1 MLYVLVIEVLAI
13 QLRSNPNIVGFT
25 IEGEKIVSVH
35 YMDDTTIAITQNR
48 CFKEVIKELEL
59 YESASEAKIN
69 YKKTKGLWT
78 GNWKGRR
85 ISPMNT
91 IKWTSADVKNLG
103 IYFGNDKP
111 GFKTFEEI
119 VPKFTKRLNYWKQF
133 SLSKLGKASVSEMF
147 LASKLV
153 YAIKFYPIPLPF
165 QKEIQSSISQFV
177 NFPNKT
183 NTISQKEMWKIK
195 TYGGCKLVNVQIKSE
210 TSKAKWLMEMVT
222 KPQFKINLDIFTNL
236 VGTQKG
242 NIKGKDLIFLQKS
255 YMSHILKTDY
265 PFYKEALNAI
275 AIFERK
281 KGIADITAWD
291 KEHLCYNPLIKNK
304 TEEVLKQTVHLQ
316 KNRINKLG
324 QLFEEKAKEARNL
337 RYDKKLTTMAE
348 NIVLDM
354 YVEKHHMVHLG
365 NGTSVKMSSITQ
377 KDLYE
382 DAIYRISRPHA
393 YEIKWI
399 EKLNTVF
406 IIEEVWDSV
415 HNFLSSNKTKT
426 VIWEQIHLNFY
437 TQYSYNKW
445 HGTNDAC
452 PLCNKIPESIY
463 HILLHCQFVNIVWGL
478 IQPTLIKFYPNP
490 VTDSEKALGIIHI
503 RKTPEMIIRNWLT
516 YRMREQIMNYE
527 RIAYHSPTNAS
538 IDRFKTEFNR
548 AVAYD
553 IKKLMIRF
561 DHEGKT
567 EKFEK
572 YVAYGNILCYKNRNG
587 NYQANKVFP

>member
-1 MLYVLVIEVLAI
+1 
-13 QLRSNPNIVGFT
+13 
-25 IEGEKIVSVH
+25 
-35 YMDDTTIAITQNR
+35 
-48 CFKEVIKELEL
+48 
-59 YESASEAKIN
+59 
-69 YKKTKGLWT
+69 
-78 GNWKGRR
+78 
-85 ISPMNT
+85 
-91 IKWTSADVKNLG
+91 
-103 IYFGNDKP
+103 
-111 GFKTFEEI
+111 
-119 VPKFTKRLNYWKQF
+119 
-133 SLSKLGKASVSEMF
+133 
-147 LASKLV
+147 
-153 YAIKFYPIPLPF
+153 
-165 QKEIQSSISQFV
+165 
-177 NFPNKT
+177 
-183 NTISQKEMWKIK
+183 
-195 TYGGCKLVNVQIKSE
+195 
-210 TSKAKWLMEMVT
+210 
-222 KPQFKINLDIFTNL
+222 
-236 VGTQKG
+236 
-242 NIKGKDLIFLQKS
+242 
-255 YMSHILKTDY
+255 
-265 PFYKEALNAI
+265 
-275 AIFERK
+275 
-281 KGIADITAWD
+281 
-291 KEHLCYNPLIKNK
+291 
-304 TEEVLKQTVHLQ
+304 
-316 KNRINKLG
+316 
-324 QLFEEKAKEARNL
+324 
-337 RYDKKLTTMAE
+337 
-348 NIVLDM
+348 
-354 YVEKHHMVHLG
+354 MVHLG